1 MSLIGFHRFLIAA
14 AILFCYGYGVWEL
27 YRASVA
33 GGSATLAA
41 VFFVLGTALALYLY
55 RLRSILKLPE

>member
-1 MSLIGFHRFLIAA
+1 MSLIGFHRLLIAA
-14 AILFCYGYGVWEL
+14 AILFCYGFAVWEL
-27 YRASVA
+27 YRISVA

-41 VFFVLGTALALYLY
+41 VFIVLGTALAFYLY

>member
-27 YRASVA
+27 YRASA
-33 GGSATLAA
+33 GGGSATLAA
-41 VFFVLGTALALYLY
+41 VFFVLGSALALYLY